1 MVLAFLTMTLCLVWL
16 TLECSRIFITLV
28 GLDEGQLL
36 AFPKCTTKGHLH
48 VEFGDANLGLLAGK
62 DFILVL
68 LQEGRAM
75 RWGPG

>member
-16 TLECSRIFITLV
+16 TLECSWIFITLV

-36 AFPKCTTKGHLH
+36 AFPKHTPKGHLH
-48 VEFGDANLGLLAGK
+48 VEFGDANLDLLSGK
-62 DFILVL
+62 DFIPVL

-75 RWGPG
+75 PWGPG